1 MKLQVHYTPRA
12 IVLIA
17 LLFFVRDLSGQSII
31 PAPVQMTKQNGSFA
45 LQSSTLI
52 TSDKKNEELNKII
65 SYFNSRIKQASGY
78 ELKNGEATANV
89 ISLKLLA
96 KADTRLGKEG
106 YSLQVTP
113 TQITAEANTS
123 AGIFYAIQSILQ
135 LLPAEIESSN
145 RASVTKWEIAACNIV
160 DYPRF
165 GWRGVML
172 DVSRHFFTKD
182 YVKEYIDQLA
192 RYKFNRLHLHLTD
205 DNGWRLEIKSYP
217 KLTSVGAWRVPRT
230 GTFGSHEAP
239 KAGEPATDGGFYTQ
253 EDMKEIIQHAKSR
266 YIEILPEVDVPGH
279 SMAVLAAYPELCVT
293 NDTSLRVNPGSSF
306 STWHGNGAFT
316 MHLDNTLNPTD
327 EKVYTFLDKVVGE
340 IATLFP
346 FEYIHMGGD
355 ECYKGF
361 WERDPKVQAFM
372 KKNNVK
378 DGIALQAYFT
388 KRVDAIVTSKKKKM
402 IGWDEILEGGIAPG
416 AAVMSWQGVK
426 GGIEASHLKHPVVM
440 SPAPDYYLDM
450 RQGDPAIEPPVY
462 SNARLKQVYDF
473 NLLPKEI
480 DSTYVL
486 GGQGNLWT
494 EQIPTEAQVEY
505 MTFPRAWA
513 MSETLWSPSSKKNWN
528 DFVTRVEKHFV
539 RFDHARVNYATSIY
553 DPIISV
559 KKNNEGRIVVEL
571 STEASGLD
579 LFYSLDNTIPNS
591 YSDKYS
597 RAIVFP
603 PDVDQFRVIAYR
615 DNKPIGHLI
624 SVKTEDLVKR
634 IKK

>member
-1 MKLQVHYTPRA
+1 
-12 IVLIA
+12 
-17 LLFFVRDLSGQSII
+17 
-31 PAPVQMTKQNGSFA
+31 
-45 LQSSTLI
+45 
-52 TSDKKNEELNKII
+52 
-65 SYFNSRIKQASGY
+65 
-78 ELKNGEATANV
+78 
-89 ISLKLLA
+89 
-96 KADTRLGKEG
+96 
-106 YSLQVTP
+106 
-113 TQITAEANTS
+113 
-123 AGIFYAIQSILQ
+123 
-135 LLPAEIESSN
+135 
-145 RASVTKWEIAACNIV
+145 
-160 DYPRF
+160 
-165 GWRGVML
+165 
-172 DVSRHFFTKD
+172 
-182 YVKEYIDQLA
+182 
-192 RYKFNRLHLHLTD
+192 
-205 DNGWRLEIKSYP
+205 
-217 KLTSVGAWRVPRT
+217 
-230 GTFGSHEAP
+230 
-239 KAGEPATDGGFYTQ
+239 
-253 EDMKEIIQHAKSR
+253 MKEIIQYAKSR
-266 YIEILPEVDVPGH
+266 YIEILPEIDVPGH
-279 SMAVLAAYPELCVT
+279 SMAALAAYPELCVT
-293 NDTSLRVNPGSSF
+293 KDTSLRVNPGSSF
-306 STWHGNGAFT
+306 STWHGNGSFT

-372 KKNNVK
+372 KKNNLK

-388 KRVDAIVTSKKKKM
+388 KRVNTIVTSKKKKM

-440 SPAPDYYLDM
+440 SPAPDFYLDM
-450 RQGDPAIEPPVY
+450 RQGDPAVEPPVY
-462 SNARLKQVYDF
+462 SNARLKTVYNF

-513 MSETLWSPSSKKNWN
+513 MSETLWSPTSKKNWD

-539 RFDHARVNYATSIY
+539 RYDYAKVNYATSIY
-553 DPIISV
+553 DPIIVV
-559 KKNNEGRIVVEL
+559 KKNAEGKIVVEL
-571 STEASGLD
+571 STEASGLE
-579 LFYSLDNTIPNS
+579 LFYSLDNTLPNS

-597 RAIVFP
+597 KAIVFP

-624 SVKTEDLVKR
+624 SIKMEDLMKR